1 MIELVL
7 DLTMLWWF
15 LIFRGQCDPENLE
28 KRKPYLSPI
37 TKWVAG
43 KKNKDYESALNWLLM

>member
-7 DLTMLWWF
+7 VLTMLWWF
-15 LIFRGQCDPENLE
+15 LIFQGQCDPETLK